1 MSRDKNGQKDDFCC
15 TNGIVECIH
24 MIWVTTVIDMVIGAK
39 EYET

>member
-24 MIWVTTVIDMVIGAK
+24 IYTDHTIYITINPTVSG
-39 EYET
+39 